1 MALGGQM
8 HHSIRLVQ
16 GKHPIQLGT
25 VADIYLFEGITIA
38 CRYIGQG
45 FQIAG
50 IGEFIEIDNGILS
63 ITDDMAHNSRTDK
76 TCATGNE
83 NFHRYVFSCE
93 ELIWMRLRAEP
104 EIQDRE

>member
-1 MALGGQM
+1 VL
-8 HHSIRLVQ
+8 
-16 GKHPIQLGT
+16 GKHPVQFGA
-25 VADIYLFEGITIA
+25 VADIHLFKGITFTF
-38 CRYIGQG
+38 CDTSQG
-45 FQIAG
+45 FQIAR